1 MRKLVT
7 WMRGLWETKGFFLAD
22 ESDNYQFLLPV
33 LIRDFSLKLQV
44 YKWFTGCLIVVYTRL
59 YKVLYFFTKLIL

>member
-7 WMRGLWETKGFFLAD
+7 KMRGLWEKTFSKGLFLAD

-33 LIRDFSLKLQV
+33 LTRDFSLKLQIYWLFNRCLN
-44 YKWFTGCLIVVYTRL
+44 YKKYYI
-59 YKVLYFFTKLIL
+59 ILQN